1 MQNGYTRGDGD
12 KYRYLMKTLD
22 RYIFKEISVT
32 WFAVTVVLLVIMVA
46 NVLVRILS
54 KITDGSIPVD
64 ALFLLV
70 GVKVINLLVTLI
82 PLGLYLG
89 VLLAFGRLYRD
100 SEMSAIAACGTGL
113 GALYRP
119 AIWNGVLGVVLI
131 SMLTFWASPWAA
143 RYEQQ
148 LTDKVANRSI
158 GSLLDAGRFVE
169 ILDGSAVVFA
179 ESSSNSRDRFNRV
192 FVHRDLEDGAFEV
205 ETAEYVIYQRDEQ
218 TDEEFIVFVD
228 GVSTIGKP
236 GAESYQRTRFA
247 RHGLRIPQD
256 EQANSVL
263 ENSAKTVSELLESDD
278 LQSKAEIQWRFS
290 IPLAALLLV
299 LLAIPLSHTSPRQGR
314 YSKIALAIL
323 IYVPYANLLVLS
335 RKWIAAG
342 TIPPWVG
349 LSWVHLMFAALI
361 LIFTFKRFGF
371 SWRSDNRTVTNTL

>member
-1 MQNGYTRGDGD
+1 
-12 KYRYLMKTLD
+12 MKTLD
-22 RYIFKEISVT
+22 RYIFKEISVS

-46 NVLVRILS
+46 NVLARILS
-54 KITDGSIPVD
+54 KVTDGTLPAD

-70 GVKVINLLVTLI
+70 GIKAVDLLVTLI

-119 AIWNGVLGVVLI
+119 AILNGVIGVVLI
-131 SMLTFWASPWAA
+131 SVLTFWVSPWAA
-143 RYEQQ
+143 RYEQN
-148 LTDKVANRSI
+148 LTQEVATRSI

-169 ILDGSAVVFA
+169 ILNGGAVVFT
-179 ESSSNSRDRFNRV
+179 ESVSTDSDQFNRI

-205 ETAEYVIYQRDEQ
+205 ETADYAIYQRDQQ

-236 GAESYQRTRFA
+236 GGESYQRTTFA
-247 RHGLRIPQD
+247 RHGVRLPDDRQ
-256 EQANSVL
+256 NSRQL
-263 ENSAKTVSELLESDD
+263 ESSAKTLTGLLNTND
-278 LQSKAEIQWRFS
+278 LQSQAEIQWRLS
-290 IPLAALLLV
+290 IPLAALLLA

-314 YSKIALAIL
+314 YSKIAVAIL

-335 RKWIAAG
+335 RKWVAAG
-342 TIPPWVG
+342 TISPLIG
-349 LSWVHLMFAALI
+349 LFWVHLLVLALI
-361 LIFTFKRFGF
+361 LFLTVKRYGT
-371 SWRSDNRTVTNTL
+371 SWLRSDKAVAS